1 MKYLLIIVCVVCC
14 IMAGLLCGKYLK
26 KKARFYSDLC
36 LFCEDLMLE
45 IKGKLQTLP
54 NFVSTHKN
62 MFGKEFSIVLDKYED
77 YLSGK
82 IEQKEFFDLEI
93 SSLSSNEVKDVC
105 VFLLG
110 LGNFLTE
117 EELTKLQVNKSK
129 FQLKSKACDE
139 SKNKFY
145 GTYMKLFVVAGVA
158 FAIIFL

>member
-1 MKYLLIIVCVVCC
+1 MKYLLIVVCVVCC
-14 IMAGLLCGKYLK
+14 IMAGLLCGKHLK

-62 MFGKEFSIVLDKYED
+62 MFGKEFSLVLDKYED

-105 VFLLG
+105 VFLMG

-117 EELTKLQVNKSK
+117 EELAKLQVNKSK

-145 GTYMKLFVVAGVA
+145 GTYMKLFVVAGIA

>member
-1 MKYLLIIVCVVCC
+1 
-14 IMAGLLCGKYLK
+14 
-26 KKARFYSDLC
+26 
-36 LFCEDLMLE
+36 MLE

-105 VFLLG
+105 VFLMG

-117 EELTKLQVNKSK
+117 EELAKLQVNKSK

>member
-1 MKYLLIIVCVVCC
+1 MKYLLIVVCVVCC
-14 IMAGLLCGKYLK
+14 IMAGLLCGKHLK

-117 EELTKLQVNKSK
+117 EELAKLQVNKSK

>member
-1 MKYLLIIVCVVCC
+1 MKYLLIVVCVVCC
-14 IMAGLLCGKYLK
+14 IMAGLLCGRHLK

-62 MFGKEFSIVLDKYED
+62 MFGKEFSLVLDKYED

-105 VFLLG
+105 VFLMG

-117 EELTKLQVNKSK
+117 EELAKLQVNKSK

-139 SKNKFY
+139 NKNKFY

>member
-1 MKYLLIIVCVVCC
+1 MKYLLIVVCVVCC
-14 IMAGLLCGKYLK
+14 IMAGVLCGRYLK
-26 KKARFYSDLC
+26 KRAKFYSDLC

-54 NFVSTHKN
+54 NFVSAHKN

-105 VFLLG
+105 VFLMG

-117 EELTKLQVNKSK
+117 EELAKLQVNKSK

-139 SKNKFY
+139 NKNKFY

>member
-1 MKYLLIIVCVVCC
+1 MKYLLIVVCVVCC
-14 IMAGLLCGKYLK
+14 IMAGLLCGKHLK

-62 MFGKEFSIVLDKYED
+62 MFGKEFSLVLDKYED

-105 VFLLG
+105 VFLMG

-117 EELTKLQVNKSK
+117 EELAKLQVNKSK

-139 SKNKFY
+139 NKNKFY

>member
-1 MKYLLIIVCVVCC
+1 MKYLLIVVCVVCC
-14 IMAGLLCGKYLK
+14 IMAGLLCGKHLK

-62 MFGKEFSIVLDKYED
+62 MFGKEFSLVLDKYED

-105 VFLLG
+105 VFLMG

-117 EELTKLQVNKSK
+117 EELAKLQVNKSK
-129 FQLKSKACDE
+129 FQQKSKACDE

>member
-1 MKYLLIIVCVVCC
+1 MKYLLIVVCVVCC
-14 IMAGLLCGKYLK
+14 IMAGLLCGKHLK

-62 MFGKEFSIVLDKYED
+62 MFGKEFSLVLDKYED

-117 EELTKLQVNKSK
+117 EELAKLQVNKSK

>member
-1 MKYLLIIVCVVCC
+1 
-14 IMAGLLCGKYLK
+14 
-26 KKARFYSDLC
+26 
-36 LFCEDLMLE
+36 MLE

-62 MFGKEFSIVLDKYED
+62 MFGKEFSLVLDKYED

-105 VFLLG
+105 VFLMG

-117 EELTKLQVNKSK
+117 EELIKLQVNKSK

>member
-1 MKYLLIIVCVVCC
+1 MKYLLIVVCVVCC

-117 EELTKLQVNKSK
+117 EELAKLQVNKSK

>member
-1 MKYLLIIVCVVCC
+1 MKYLLIVVCVVCC
-14 IMAGLLCGKYLK
+14 IMAGLLCGKHLK

-62 MFGKEFSIVLDKYED
+62 MFGKEFSLVLDKYED

-105 VFLLG
+105 VFLMG

-117 EELTKLQVNKSK
+117 EELAKLQVNKSK

>member
-14 IMAGLLCGKYLK
+14 IMAGLLCGKHLK

-36 LFCEDLMLE
+36 LFCEDLILE

-105 VFLLG
+105 VFLMG

-117 EELTKLQVNKSK
+117 EELAKLQVNKSK

>member
-1 MKYLLIIVCVVCC
+1 MKYLLIVVCVVCC

-93 SSLSSNEVKDVC
+93 SSLSSNEIKDVC
-105 VFLLG
+105 VFLMG

-117 EELTKLQVNKSK
+117 EELAKLQVNKSK

>member
-14 IMAGLLCGKYLK
+14 IMAGLLCGKHLK

-93 SSLSSNEVKDVC
+93 SSLSSNEIKDVC
-105 VFLLG
+105 VFLMG

-117 EELTKLQVNKSK
+117 EELAKLQVNKSK

>member
-1 MKYLLIIVCVVCC
+1 MKYLLIVVCVVCC
-14 IMAGLLCGKYLK
+14 IMAGLLCGKHLK

-93 SSLSSNEVKDVC
+93 SSLSSNEIKDVC
-105 VFLLG
+105 VFLMG

-117 EELTKLQVNKSK
+117 EELAKLQVNKSK

>member
-1 MKYLLIIVCVVCC
+1 MKYLLIVVCVVCC
-14 IMAGLLCGKYLK
+14 IMAGLLCGKHLK

-62 MFGKEFSIVLDKYED
+62 MFGKEFSLVLDKYED

-105 VFLLG
+105 VFLMG

-139 SKNKFY
+139 NKNKFY